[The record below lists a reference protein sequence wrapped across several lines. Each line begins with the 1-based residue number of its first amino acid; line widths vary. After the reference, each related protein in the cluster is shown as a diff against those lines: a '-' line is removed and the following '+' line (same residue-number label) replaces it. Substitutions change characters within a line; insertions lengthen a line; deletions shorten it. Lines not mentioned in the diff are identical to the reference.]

1 MENPQPVNAQSHNS
15 EEIKRQKRL
24 WIGRIL
30 SGISLLM
37 SMMIGIW
44 QAYLLPITNS
54 LSEQGRMNEGDSDG
68 CFYGLLFVLTIFI
81 SPMVT
86 LVALVLGGFG
96 FHFKARTLAI
106 IAWIAALATLMPVWP
121 ALMSFFGG

>member
-1 MENPQPVNAQSHNS
+1 MTDVETLESIELEKKQ
-15 EEIKRQKRL
+15 KRRL

-30 SGISLLM
+30 SSISLLM
-37 SMMIGIW
+37 SAMLGIW

-54 LSEQGRMNEGDSDG
+54 LAEQGRMHEGDSDG

-86 LVALVLGGFG
+86 LVALILGGFG
-96 FHFKARTLAI
+96 FHLKARTLAI
-106 IAWIAALATLMPVWP
+106 IAWIAALATLIPIWP
-121 ALMSFFGG
+121 ALTSFFGS